1 MGGAFYPARAPHSQV
16 ARGTTGDFVSAPD
29 PSGNFPEGSRKP
41 ERNQFR
47 RKRPMRAY
55 GIFMVQM
62 RMQFK
67 RLIRPA
73 IEVTIGL
80 MIGGPLLGV
89 AIIIAW
95 MGPYPYRDARS
106 NAEF

>member
-1 MGGAFYPARAPHSQV
+1 
-16 ARGTTGDFVSAPD
+16 
-29 PSGNFPEGSRKP
+29 
-41 ERNQFR
+41 
-47 RKRPMRAY
+47 
-55 GIFMVQM
+55 MVQM

-89 AIIIAW
+89 AMIIAW
-95 MGPYPYRDARS
+95 MFPYPYRDARS
-106 NAEF
+106 NAEFQVDLANYVAEAQDRHSNRR